1 MSDPLEKSAESSGIV
16 DKIRNFFSGLGSSA
30 DQGESQRT
38 GDPIQESINEEGRM
52 VSDPLGKITEGK
64 DLIGKVR
71 NFLSEFVGYVDR
83 ENRREADKLL
93 RETIA
98 QRYEEQWSRISELQR
113 QLVSEGQLELVD
125 DLEAASIKLRAFV
138 DRVKGAAHGYAGF
151 FDAVRIHSDEL
162 EKIYEY
168 DVVLLEGAQKIAN
181 AVDNVAASIGSDGL
195 PAAIR
200 HLISLSQEAI
210 DAYNRRDEVILTTG
224 S

>member
-1 MSDPLEKSAESSGIV
+1 MSDPLEKSSEDSGIV
-16 DKIRNFFSGLGSSA
+16 DKIKNFLGFGGSTG
-30 DQGESQRT
+30 QGESLGT
-38 GDPIQESINEEGRM
+38 EDLVQESIKEEGSM
-52 VSDPLGKITEGK
+52 VSDPLGKITEGE

-71 NFLSEFVGYVDR
+71 NFLAGFVGYVDR
-83 ENRREADKLL
+83 ENRREADKIL

-98 QRYEEQWSRISELQR
+98 QRYEEQWGRISELQR

-125 DLEAASIKLRAFV
+125 DLEAATIKLRAFV
-138 DRVKGAAHGYAGF
+138 DRVKGASYGYAGF

-162 EKIYEY
+162 AKVYQY
-168 DVVLLEGAQKIAN
+168 DIALLEGAQNIAN

-200 HLISLSQEAI
+200 NLTSLSQEAI

>member
-1 MSDPLEKSAESSGIV
+1 MSDPLEKNTEGSGLI
-16 DKIRNFFSGLGSSA
+16 DKVRSFFSGLGGSA
-30 DQGESQRT
+30 QQGEGQRAEY
-38 GDPIQESINEEGRM
+38 PVEEFIKEEGSM
-52 VSDPLGKITEGK
+52 VSDPLGKITEGT

-71 NFLSEFVGYVDR
+71 NFLSGFVGYVDR

-125 DLEAASIKLRAFV
+125 DLEAATIKLRAFV
-138 DRVKGAAHGYAGF
+138 DRVKGASYGYAGF

-162 EKIYEY
+162 EKVYEY
-168 DVVLLEGAQKIAN
+168 DVALLEGAQNIAN
-181 AVDNVAASIGSDGL
+181 AVDNVAASIGSDGS

-200 HLISLSQEAI
+200 HLINLSQEAI